1 MNAKGQLMLH
11 YAVVCFI
18 AAILAATFG
27 FSGNPGAAAAKV
39 VFFTFIALFLV
50 ALAVG
55 VVRRGPRDHVP

>member
-1 MNAKGQLMLH
+1 MLH

-27 FSGNPGAAAAKV
+27 FSGNPGAAAEIAKV

-55 VVRRGPRDHVP
+55 AVRRGPRDHVP